1 MNRTFQ
7 HLASGVAI
15 TVAAISAPAADKD
28 AKLVATATATNK
40 PVIEGMAVE
49 TMNSGGYTYV
59 LIESGTQKT
68 WAASF
73 PVEVKKGDKVRVNGG
88 YVMDDFESPTLNR
101 KFDHIYFVSR
111 MTVGTNE
118 NAAAQL
124 PSGHPTL
131 GASTS
136 APSAV
141 AAVSGMTG
149 KVIETMNAGGYTY
162 VRVKTPTE
170 NIWAACSP
178 VAVKVGDSVT
188 VPKGA
193 IMENF
198 KSTVLNR
205 TFDEIY
211 FVGHI
216 AVNGKEAATTGAP
229 HITPVGPA
237 ENVTVA
243 DILNRSSEL
252 AGRDVVV
259 HGIVTK
265 FTGDVMNRNWLHLV
279 DASNKDKKPDIVV
292 TTAGTVATG
301 DRVAIRG
308 KVSCNKDFGSGYK
321 YPVLVEDGLIT
332 KE

>member
-1 MNRTFQ
+1 MKRKFK
-7 HLASGVAI
+7 HLAAGLTI
-15 TVAAISAPAADKD
+15 TGALISAHADDKD
-28 AKLVATATATNK
+28 AKPVATGAATNK
-40 PVIEGMAVE
+40 PAIEGTAVE

-73 PVEVKKGDKVRVNGG
+73 PVEVRKGDKIRVNGG

-101 KFDHIYFVSR
+101 KFDHIYFVSK

-118 NAAAQL
+118 NAAAPL

-131 GASTS
+131 GGSNS
-136 APSAV
+136 APAV
-141 AAVSGMTG
+141 VAVPGMTG

-162 VRVKTPTE
+162 VRVKTPAGK
-170 NIWAACSP
+170 IWAACSP

-193 IMENF
+193 IMQNF

-216 AVNGKEAATTGAP
+216 TVNGMEAATAGAP
-229 HITPVGPA
+229 HVKPVGPA
-237 ENVTVA
+237 ETVTVA
-243 DILNRSSEL
+243 DILKRSSEL
-252 AGRDVVV
+252 AGHDVVV
-259 HGIVTK
+259 HGLVTK
-265 FTGDVMNRNWLHLV
+265 FTGDVMNRNWIHLV

-292 TTAGTVATG
+292 TTAGTVAAG
-301 DRVAIRG
+301 DRIAIRG
-308 KVSCNKDFGSGYK
+308 TVACNKDFGSGYK